1 MLGTNTVSAN
11 EPTLSDDEAGA
22 AMGSDVEQF
31 SCNVKEAAEARE
43 CMIARD
49 EEETAYALLY
59 RSARLLST
67 AVNVRPASLVAVG

>member
-49 EEETAYALLY
+49 EE
-59 RSARLLST
+59 
-67 AVNVRPASLVAVG
+67 